1 MKAKQNKIDLSTT
14 IVMGILN
21 LTDNSFYDGGKYKN
35 EEKALTQCRKMIKEG
50 ARIIDLGAQSSKPGA
65 NEITEEEEWS
75 RIKPL
80 LASIKKEFPNILIS
94 IDTNKSSIAEKSINN
109 GADII
114 NDISAGD
121 LDKNMFSVIA
131 KYKPTYIIMHMK
143 GTPKNMQENPV
154 YKNVVGEIKDY
165 FTNKILKLKQL
176 GIEDI
181 IIDPGFGF
189 GKTIEHNYDILNNLQ
204 KLKTLKLP
212 ILVGVSRKSMI
223 YNLLEN
229 TENQSLNGTTVV
241 NSISLTKGANI
252 LRVHD
257 VKEAVECIKIVN
269 FAQNTK

>member
-1 MKAKQNKIDLSTT
+1 MQ
-14 IVMGILN
+14 
-21 LTDNSFYDGGKYKN
+21 
-35 EEKALTQCRKMIKEG
+35 
-50 ARIIDLGAQSSKPGA
+50 
-65 NEITEEEEWS
+65 
-75 RIKPL
+75 
-80 LASIKKEFPNILIS
+80 
-94 IDTNKSSIAEKSINN
+94 
-109 GADII
+109 
-114 NDISAGD
+114 
-121 LDKNMFSVIA
+121 
-131 KYKPTYIIMHMK
+131 

-176 GIEDI
+176 GIENI

-189 GKTIEHNYDILNNLQ
+189 GKTIEHNYNILNNLQ

-229 TENQSLNGTTVV
+229 TANQSLNGTTVV

-257 VKEAVECIKIVN
+257 VKEAVECIKIIN

>member
-21 LTDNSFYDGGKYKN
+21 LTDNSFYDGGKYKD
-35 EEKALTQCRKMIKEG
+35 EEKALIQCRKMTKEG
-50 ARIIDLGAQSSKPGA
+50 ALIIDIGAQSSKPGS
-65 NEITEEEEWS
+65 NEITEDQEWK

-80 LASIKKEFPNILIS
+80 LLAIKKEFPEILIS
-94 IDTNKSSIAEKSINN
+94 IDTYKANIAEKSINN

-114 NDISAGD
+114 NDISSGD

-131 KYKPTYIIMHMK
+131 KYKVPYIIMHMK
-143 GTPKNMQENPV
+143 GTPKNMQEKPI
-154 YKNVVGEIKDY
+154 YKNVVKEIKDY
-165 FTNKILKLKQL
+165 FVNKIIQLKQL

-189 GKTIEHNYDILNNLQ
+189 GKTIENNYEILNNLQ
-204 KLKTLKLP
+204 ELKKLNLP
-212 ILVGVSRKSMI
+212 LLVGVSRKSMI

-229 TENQSLNGTTVV
+229 TAEQSLNGTTVV

-269 FAQNTK
+269 FAKNK